1 MLTRAMRLGA
11 AVLLIAA
18 AGACDFEVT
27 NPGPT
32 DDKFLDRPEA
42 HQAIANGV
50 AYYLY
55 DALNELTYTTS
66 AVTRELFPAGS
77 TSSFGISQR
86 QQTGLLEYDDE
97 HTGSPWVSAQRSR
110 YIGESGFAR
119 MAETNPAGTN
129 NYRPAVEAALYAG
142 YALRLLG
149 ETHCEIAFDGGA
161 ILPRDSAL
169 ARAEKWFTTAIE
181 AAGSTSSLATQ
192 KTAAYAGRASVRVF
206 RGNWAGAMAD
216 AALVP
221 TTFTFYARYDAS
233 QQGFNNRTYFAG
245 AAQPYKAVT
254 TWNTKYVDY
263 YTQTKDP
270 RVPWVDRKTTG
281 DAAVLM
287 VGNVRVPFYE
297 QQKHPVRDSPIML
310 SSGREMRLL
319 EAEKLL
325 MDGNYTAAMAI
336 LNARRAGLSPAQPA
350 LSPTSLTEAW
360 GMYKAE
366 KGIEMWLE
374 GRRLGDLWRWK
385 KNNTP
390 GALHELE
397 TAGAAKSY
405 LLAEQTLA
413 YPIYKA
419 ERQANK
425 NIEEVPT
432 SAVCPANK

>member
-11 AVLLIAA
+11 AVLLVAA
-18 AGACDFEVT
+18 AGACDFEVI

-55 DALNELTYTTS
+55 DALNELAYTTS

-86 QQTGLLEYDDE
+86 QQTGLLEYDEE

-129 NYRPAVEAALYAG
+129 NYRPAVEAALYAA

-149 ETHCEIAFDGGA
+149 ENHCEVAFDGGP

-181 AAGSTSSLATQ
+181 SAGSTASLATQ

-206 RGNWAGAMAD
+206 RGDWSGAVAD

-221 TTFTFYARYDAS
+221 TSFTFYAKYDAS

-245 AAQPYKAVT
+245 ANQPYRAVT
-254 TWNTKYVDY
+254 TWNTKYEDY

-270 RVPWVDRKTTG
+270 RVPWVDTGMTG

-287 VGNVRVPFYE
+287 VGNVRVPFY
-297 QQKHPVRDSPIML
+297 QQLKYAVREAAIML
-310 SSGREMRLL
+310 SSGREMRLI

-325 MDGNYTAAMAI
+325 TDGNYTAAMAI
-336 LNARRAGLSPAQPA
+336 LNARRAELSPAPPA
-350 LSPTSLTEAW
+350 LNPANLTEAW
-360 GMYKAE
+360 TMFKAE
-366 KGIEMWLE
+366 RGIELWIE
-374 GRRLGDLWRWK
+374 GRRLGDLWRWQ

-397 TAGAAKSY
+397 TAGSATSY
-405 LLAEQTLA
+405 LVANQTLA

-419 ERQANK
+419 ERQANT

-432 SAVCPANK
+432 SPICPPNK